1 VNVGSIA
8 GRSALPGS
16 GAYDWSKFAVEAIT
30 DVLRMELNGWEISVS
45 LIEAGAVA
53 TPIWDKSLREA
64 DEISRRV
71 APELYA
77 LYEGLMATVR
87 KEAAEAA
94 RKALPAAAAV
104 KAVERALT
112 ARKPKTRYI
121 LGRDAWMWWLLNF
134 LPDRRRDRLI
144 LRTIPK

>member
-1 VNVGSIA
+1 
-8 GRSALPGS
+8 
-16 GAYDWSKFAVEAIT
+16 
-30 DVLRMELNGWEISVS
+30 MELHGWGISVS

-64 DEISRRV
+64 DERSRRI
-71 APELYA
+71 APEQYA

-94 RKALPAAAAV
+94 RKALPAAAVV

-121 LGRDAWMWWLLNF
+121 LGGDAWMWWLLNF
-134 LPDRRRDRLI
+134 LPDRWRDRLI
-144 LRTIPK
+144 LRTIHK